1 MEFIK
6 FDGHVHVLAMCFL
19 HQHYDR
25 VGIPVSPFKIRQ
37 AVRRIL
43 DDRISFVMTD
53 HDTLASYEALQK
65 NDFKGKKIVEDDM
78 IQDLGCALR
87 IGEKGY
93 IICGEEITTKSGHIL
108 AWGIEEFI
116 PPGLSLEETI
126 DRINNAGALA
136 VVPHV
141 HTPLGIG
148 EKNFR
153 RIADNVHGIELSIGI
168 PIQALHRKIY
178 DLAKEYGIKVFAGT
192 DSHLPRAI
200 CGQGYSKVPEYVFR
214 KDSGKKIINELR
226 FLSSSPKIEVMPDI
240 ARFVLERGMKIAD
253 IGRYMLKEMPSA
265 LYN

>member
-25 VGIPVSPFKIRQ
+25 VGIPISPFKIRQ
-37 AVRRIL
+37 AVQRVL
-43 DDRISFVMTD
+43 DDKISFVMTD

-65 NDFKGKKIVEDDM
+65 NDFKGKKIVEDEM

-87 IGEKGY
+87 IGERGY

-108 AWGIEEFI
+108 AWGVEEFI
-116 PPGLSLEETI
+116 SPGLSLDDTI
-126 DRINNAGALA
+126 DRINDAGALA

-141 HTPLGIG
+141 HAPLGIG

-153 RIADNVHGIELSIGI
+153 RIAKKVYGIELSIGI
-168 PIQALHRKIY
+168 PIRAWQRKVY
-178 DLAKEYGIKVFAGT
+178 GLAEEYGVKVFAGT

-200 CGQGYSKVPEYVFR
+200 CGQGYSKMPDYIFR
-214 KDSGKKIINELR
+214 KDSGKKIMNELR
-226 FLSSSPKIEVMPDI
+226 FLGSSPKIEVMPDI
-240 ARFVLERGMKIAD
+240 ARLALERGMKMAD
-253 IGRYMLKEMPSA
+253 IGRYMLREMPSA
-265 LYN
+265 LYH